1 MLGSVSVNGV
11 QYNLIK
17 PLNLGEH
24 RKINGLNAK
33 LNRINNQIKETKD
46 EEKTQQ
52 LTSEL
57 MIYGNEQLEIICD
70 FLEIHT
76 GITQEELNLL
86 SLEDAIQIFQE
97 VYKALSTPDKDI
109 KKT

>member
-1 MLGSVSVNGV
+1 MISSFSVDGK

-17 PLNLGEH
+17 NLTLGEH

-33 LNRINNQIKETKD
+33 LNRINKQLKESIDETQTNQ
-46 EEKTQQ
+46 
-52 LTSEL
+52 LSSEL
-57 MIYGNEQLEIICD
+57 MVIGDEQLETICD
-70 FLEIHT
+70 FLETHI

-86 SLEDAIQIFQE
+86 SLEEAIHIFQE
-97 VYKALSTPDKDI
+97 SYKALSTPDKDI